1 VVYGTRSYSGPDGG
15 RLGGSVYNQAGLIE
29 NDMLHEE
36 ISAMLNRDPWTEAP
50 AERDPRYFQTW
61 QRVSLAIQKRLRTS
75 IPDFYFR
82 DRVELYEDRE
92 SANHMVVYEA
102 CRLYYGRPKTEFTY
116 DVADPETLPR
126 ACRTIGRAMQTVLG
140 RIEKRLQESG
150 RAELGRRYK
159 PVWHQDILRAAL
171 KKPKPLVQL
180 LANESLLID
189 AVIDLGTSRSA
200 ASVNRLIR
208 AEGIALRRVFGTDM
222 RDLGANVMDEAAL
235 ALKAKNWLADAW

>member
-1 VVYGTRSYSGPDGG
+1 MEASTIE
-15 RLGGSVYNQAGLIE
+15 QAF
-29 NDMLHEE
+29 MLHEE
-36 ISAMLNRDPWTEAP
+36 ISAMLNRAPWTDAP

-61 QRVSLAIQKRLRTS
+61 QRVSLAIQKGLRAW
-75 IPDFYFR
+75 IPELYFR
-82 DRVELYEDRE
+82 NHIELYEDRE
-92 SANHMVVYEA
+92 SANHLVVYEA

-126 ACRTIGRAMQTVLG
+126 ACRTIGRAMQSVLG

-159 PVWHQDILRAAL
+159 PVWHQDILRAVL

-200 ASVNRLIR
+200 ASVSRLIR

-222 RDLGANVMDEAAL
+222 RKLGVNVMAEAAL
-235 ALKAKNWLADAW
+235 AVEGETEDFRMVG